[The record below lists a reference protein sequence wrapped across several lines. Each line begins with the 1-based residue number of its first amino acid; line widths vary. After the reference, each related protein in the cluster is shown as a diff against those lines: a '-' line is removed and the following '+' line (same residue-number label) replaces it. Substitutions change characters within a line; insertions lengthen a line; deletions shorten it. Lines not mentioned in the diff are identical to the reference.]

1 VVAATNV
8 HLKQQMEKQ
17 LFRDD
22 LYYRLAVFPIQLPPL
37 RERMG
42 DVEDLVATFIARFSP
57 GKVLSFEAMQVLEQ
71 HNWPGNVRELR
82 NVIERATIL
91 SGCGQ
96 EIRAEHTVL

>member
-1 VVAATNV
+1 
-8 HLKQQMEKQ
+8 MEKR

-37 RERMG
+37 CDRMG
-42 DVEDLVATFIARFSP
+42 DLESLVATFIARFSP
-57 GKVLSFEAMQVLEQ
+57 GKVLSYEALQELKQ

-91 SGCGQ
+91 TGCGQ
-96 EIRAEHTVL
+96 EIRAEHIVL